1 MSRRRGG
8 LAFEG
13 PEADIAHNLEV
24 IHVTSSG
31 PLSRAALAALDA
43 SDPLGRLRDRFAL
56 PEGVIYLA
64 GNSLG
69 ALPKATAG
77 MMAQVVRQEWGE
89 GLVSS
94 WTRHGWVDLP
104 RSVGAKIARLIGAA
118 PREVLVADSISVNL
132 FKLISAALQLRPG
145 RRVLLSER
153 HNFPTDLY
161 IAQGLRDLVGDRLEL
176 RLVESDDI
184 EAALD
189 EQTALLMLT
198 HVDYR
203 TGRMHDMAGLSA
215 AAHRAGALVL
225 WDLAHSAGAVPLD
238 LRRAGVD
245 LAVGCGYK
253 YLNGG
258 PGAPAFLFVAERWQ
272 DAARQPISGW
282 FGHQTPFAFEPAYRP
297 ADGID
302 RFLAG
307 TPPILS
313 LKALEVG
320 VDLLLEADQTALR
333 AKSGRLTECF
343 IRLVEERC
351 ADGELTLASPS
362 DAEQRGA
369 QVAFRHAEGYP
380 IMQALIAGGVIG
392 DFRAPDLLRF
402 GLAPLYL
409 RFVDLWDAVD
419 TLRQVLQE
427 RAWDKPEFKQRAAVT

>member
-1 MSRRRGG
+1 V
-8 LAFEG
+8 
-13 PEADIAHNLEV
+13 N
-24 IHVTSSG
+24 HVTTST
-31 PLSRAALAALDA
+31 PLTRAALAALDA
-43 SDPLGRLRDRFAL
+43 SDELGELRARFAL
-56 PEGVIYLA
+56 PGGVVYLA

-69 ALPKATAG
+69 ALPRATAKA
-77 MMAQVVRQEWGE
+77 MERTVSEEWGA
-89 GLVSS
+89 GLVAG

-104 RSVGAKIARLIGAA
+104 CSVGAKIARLIGAA
-118 PREVLVADSISVNL
+118 PDEVLVADSISVNL
-132 FKLISAALQLRPG
+132 FKLIAAALQLRPS
-145 RRVLLSER
+145 RRVIVSER

-161 IAQGLRDLVGDRLEL
+161 VAQGLRDLVGDRVEL
-176 RLVESDDI
+176 RLVESGRI

-189 EQTALLMLT
+189 EQTALLMLS

-203 TGRMHDMAGLSA
+203 TGRLHDMAGLSA
-215 AAHRAGALVL
+215 AAQRAGALVL

-238 LRRAGVD
+238 LRRDGVD

-258 PGAPAFLFVAERWQ
+258 PGAPAFLFVARRWQ

-282 FGHQTPFAFEPAYRP
+282 FGHEAPFAFEPSYRP
-297 ADGID
+297 ASGIR

-320 VDLLLEADQTALR
+320 VDLLLEVDPAALR
-333 AKSGRLTECF
+333 AKSERLTECF

-351 ADGELTLASPS
+351 ADLGLTLASPR
-362 DAEQRGA
+362 DAGQRGA
-369 QVAFRHAEGYP
+369 QVSFRHAEGYP
-380 IMQALIAGGVIG
+380 IMQALIARGVIG

-409 RFVDLWDAVD
+409 RFVDLWDAVES
-419 TLRQVLQE
+419 LRRVLQE
-427 RAWDKPEFKQRAAVT
+427 RAWDQPEFKQRAAVT

>member
-1 MSRRRGG
+1 
-8 LAFEG
+8 
-13 PEADIAHNLEV
+13 V
-24 IHVTSSG
+24 IHVTTSG

-43 SDPLGRLRDRFAL
+43 SDPLAALRARFAL

-77 MMAQVVRQEWGE
+77 VMEQVVRREWGE
-89 GLVSS
+89 DLVTG

-118 PREVLVADSISVNL
+118 PGEVLVADSISVNL

-145 RRVLLSER
+145 RRVILSER

-161 IAQGLRDLVGDRLEL
+161 VAQGLRDLLVDRLEL
-176 RLVESDDI
+176 RLVESEEI
-184 EAALD
+184 ETALD

-215 AAHRAGALVL
+215 AARRAGALTL

-238 LRRAGVD
+238 LRRDGVD

-282 FGHQTPFAFEPAYRP
+282 FGHGQPFAFEPAYRP
-297 ADGID
+297 AEGIR

-320 VDLLLEADQTALR
+320 VDLLAEVDPSALR
-333 AKSGRLTECF
+333 AKSCRLTECF

-351 ADGELTLASPS
+351 ADRDLTLASPRE
-362 DAEQRGA
+362 AERRGA
-369 QVAFRHAEGYP
+369 QVAFRHVEGYP
-380 IMQALIAGGVIG
+380 IMQALIARGVIG

-409 RFVDLWDAVD
+409 RFVDLWDAVEV
-419 TLRQVLQE
+419 LRRVLQE
-427 RAWDKPEFKQRAAVT
+427 RAWDRPELKQRAAVT

>member
-1 MSRRRGG
+1 
-8 LAFEG
+8 
-13 PEADIAHNLEV
+13 V

-43 SDPLGRLRDRFAL
+43 SDQLGQLRDRFAL

-77 MMAQVVRQEWGE
+77 MMEQVVRREWGE
-89 GLVSS
+89 GLVTG

-104 RSVGAKIARLIGAA
+104 RRVGAKIARLIGAA
-118 PREVLVADSISVNL
+118 PGEVLVADSISVNL

-145 RRVLLSER
+145 RRVILSER

-161 IAQGLRDLVGDRLEL
+161 VAQGLRDLVGDRLEL
-176 RLVESDDI
+176 RLVETEDI
-184 EAALD
+184 EAALG
-189 EQTALLMLT
+189 EQTALLLLT

-215 AAHRAGALVL
+215 AAQRAGALVL

-272 DAARQPISGW
+272 AAARQPISGW
-282 FGHQTPFAFEPAYRP
+282 FGHQMPFAFEPAYRP
-297 ADGID
+297 ADGIG

-320 VDLLLEADQTALR
+320 VDVLLEADQTALR
-333 AKSGRLTECF
+333 DKSCRLTECF

-351 ADGELTLASPS
+351 VGLGLTVASPR
-362 DAEQRGA
+362 DAERRGA
-369 QVAFRHAEGYP
+369 QVALRHAEGYP
-380 IMQALIAGGVIG
+380 IMQALIARGVIG

-409 RFVDLWDAVD
+409 RFVDLWDAVE
-419 TLRQVLQE
+419 TLRQVLLE
-427 RAWDKPEFKQRAAVT
+427 RAWDQPAFKQRAAVT

>member
-1 MSRRRGG
+1 M
-8 LAFEG
+8 
-13 PEADIAHNLEV
+13 
-24 IHVTSSG
+24 TSSG

-43 SDPLGRLRDRFAL
+43 SDQLGQLRDRFAL

-69 ALPKATAG
+69 ALPKATAH
-77 MMAQVVRQEWGE
+77 MMEQVVRREWGE
-89 GLVSS
+89 GLVTG

-118 PREVLVADSISVNL
+118 PGEVLVADSISVNL

-145 RRVLLSER
+145 RRVILSER

-161 IAQGLRDLVGDRLEL
+161 VAQGLRDLVGDRLEL
-176 RLVESDDI
+176 RLVETEDI
-184 EAALD
+184 EAALG
-189 EQTALLMLT
+189 EQTALLLLT

-215 AAHRAGALVL
+215 AAQRAGALVL

-272 DAARQPISGW
+272 AAARQPISGW
-282 FGHQTPFAFEPAYRP
+282 FGHQAPFAFEPAYRP
-297 ADGID
+297 ADGIG

-320 VDLLLEADQTALR
+320 VDVLLEADQTALR
-333 AKSGRLTECF
+333 DKSCRLTECF

-351 ADGELTLASPS
+351 VGLGLTVASPR
-362 DAEQRGA
+362 DAERRGA
-369 QVAFRHAEGYP
+369 QVALRHAEGYP
-380 IMQALIAGGVIG
+380 IMQALIARGVIG

-409 RFVDLWDAVD
+409 RFVDLWDAVE
-419 TLRQVLQE
+419 TLRQVLLE
-427 RAWDKPEFKQRAAVT
+427 RAWDQPAFKQRAAVT

>member
-1 MSRRRGG
+1 
-8 LAFEG
+8 
-13 PEADIAHNLEV
+13 V

-43 SDPLGRLRDRFAL
+43 RDQLGQLRDRFAL

-77 MMAQVVRQEWGE
+77 MMEQVVRREWGE
-89 GLVSS
+89 GLVTG

-118 PREVLVADSISVNL
+118 PGEVLVADSISVNL

-145 RRVLLSER
+145 RRVILSER

-161 IAQGLRDLVGDRLEL
+161 VAQGLRDLVGDRLEL
-176 RLVESDDI
+176 RLVETEDI
-184 EAALD
+184 EAALG
-189 EQTALLMLT
+189 EQTALLLLT

-215 AAHRAGALVL
+215 AAQRAGALVL

-272 DAARQPISGW
+272 AAARQPISGW
-282 FGHQTPFAFEPAYRP
+282 FGHQAPFAFEPAYRP
-297 ADGID
+297 ADGIG

-320 VDLLLEADQTALR
+320 VDVLLEADQTALR
-333 AKSGRLTECF
+333 DKSCRLTECF

-351 ADGELTLASPS
+351 AGLGLTVASPR
-362 DAEQRGA
+362 DAERRGA
-369 QVAFRHAEGYP
+369 QVALRHAEGYP
-380 IMQALIAGGVIG
+380 IMQALIARGVIG

-409 RFVDLWDAVD
+409 RFVDLWDAVE
-419 TLRQVLQE
+419 TLRQVLLE
-427 RAWDKPEFKQRAAVT
+427 RAWDQPAFKQRAAVT